1 MKPGNKFVRVNKGS
15 RVTEL
20 VILLSS
26 DREPGIEW
34 TEDFCRCAQFQISSD
49 GNSLFGAQIVL
60 YTKGELE
67 EMLQAG
73 SLELPLCVK
82 V

>member
-1 MKPGNKFVRVNKGS
+1 MKPGDKFVRLNKGS

-26 DREPGIEW
+26 DKEPGIEW
-34 TEDFCRCAQFQISSD
+34 TEDFCRCAQFQVKSD
-49 GNSLFGAQIVL
+49 GSGVLGAQIVL
-60 YTKGELE
+60 YTKSELE

-73 SLELPLCVK
+73 SLELPVCVK